1 MPEHPTPTIPPSDPA
16 LAGGDS
22 PQEAV
27 EAAEGYLQQA
37 VDSFK
42 AFLSARKRIE
52 QRRNWEVVA

>member
-1 MPEHPTPTIPPSDPA
+1 MAENIDP
-16 LAGGDS
+16 L
-22 PQEAV
+22 QEAV